1 MEKVLID
8 TNFNFYSDAN
18 GGDPDS
24 TSPTLRKYHKILWS
38 KPLTNGKEFELTENK
53 NGVYLYHKSELGEF
67 CFGSDA
73 ITHSYKNHKRKKWL
87 TEQIQDEVNELFDTG
102 STIGAYTI
110 FPNNRIYGNHTINQA
125 RGVNSLIDDRFDLTL
140 ECIRRFYLGQKSPL
154 YETLLKYK
162 SFFDLFN
169 EFTDYIHFFLLDDL
183 ITEKQEIKFY
193 LPFDNFKSPPKFSGI
208 NEYLIYKKGVMNF
221 IRQRNERINNYVE
234 SLTYIQRNKN
244 KQND

>member
-1 MEKVLID
+1 M
-8 TNFNFYSDAN
+8 NF
-18 GGDPDS
+18 
-24 TSPTLRKYHKILWS
+24 LR
-38 KPLTNGKEFELTENK
+38 N
-53 NGVYLYHKSELGEF
+53 
-67 CFGSDA
+67 
-73 ITHSYKNHKRKKWL
+73 
-87 TEQIQDEVNELFDTG
+87 
-102 STIGAYTI
+102 TIGAYTI
-110 FPNNRIYGNHTINQA
+110 FPNNRIDGNHTINQA